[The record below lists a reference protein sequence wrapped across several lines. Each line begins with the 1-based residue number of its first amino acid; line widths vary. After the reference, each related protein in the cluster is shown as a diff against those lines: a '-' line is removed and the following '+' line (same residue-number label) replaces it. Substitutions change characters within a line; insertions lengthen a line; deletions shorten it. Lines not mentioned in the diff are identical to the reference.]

1 MDKKTFSARVKKQ
14 LWFLN
19 NNEKEQLNQELKQ
32 LDEHETDVLNKP
44 VKFSNQFLRTQVFR
58 QKNISSFSLILL
70 LMGIVFTYMILL
82 GGFLFGLITSLTAV
96 NYFINPQVTLSTVT
110 VILIIVGAI
119 LLMIISLFLIK
130 KVTAFF
136 TKKLLEYKF
145 NKQNTNV

>member
-19 NNEKEQLNQELKQ
+19 NNEKEQLNQELNQ
-32 LDEHETDVLNKP
+32 LDEHETDVLNKL

-70 LMGIVFTYMILL
+70 LMGIVFTYVILL

>member
-19 NNEKEQLNQELKQ
+19 NNEKEQLNQELNQ
-32 LDEHETDVLNKP
+32 LDEHETVVLNKP

-70 LMGIVFTYMILL
+70 LMGIVFTYVILL

>member
-1 MDKKTFSARVKKQ
+1 
-14 LWFLN
+14 
-19 NNEKEQLNQELKQ
+19 
-32 LDEHETDVLNKP
+32 
-44 VKFSNQFLRTQVFR
+44 
-58 QKNISSFSLILL
+58 
-70 LMGIVFTYMILL
+70 
-82 GGFLFGLITSLTAV
+82 
-96 NYFINPQVTLSTVT
+96 NPQVTLSTVT

>member
-1 MDKKTFSARVKKQ
+1 MDKNTFSARVKKQ

-19 NNEKEQLNQELKQ
+19 KTEKDQLNQELKQ
-32 LDEHETDVLNKP
+32 LNEHDADVLNKP
-44 VKFSNQFLRTQVFR
+44 VKFSNQFLRTHVFQ
-58 QKNISSFSLILL
+58 QKMISSFSLVLL
-70 LMGIVFTYMILL
+70 LMGIVFTYVILL

-96 NYFINPQVTLSTVT
+96 NYFINPQVTLSTMTVT
-110 VILIIVGAI
+110 LIIVGAI
-119 LLMIISLFLIK
+119 LLMIVSLFLIK

>member
-1 MDKKTFSARVKKQ
+1 MDKNTFSDRVKKQ

-19 NNEKEQLNQELKQ
+19 KTEKDQLNQELNQ
-32 LDEHETDVLNKP
+32 LNEHETDALNKP
-44 VKFSNQFLRTQVFR
+44 VKFSNQFLRTHIFR

-70 LMGIVFTYMILL
+70 LMGIVFTYVILL

-110 VILIIVGAI
+110 VILIIVCAI